1 MNYVGKKGF
10 ISVAQRREPKRSLN
24 LIQLSTLL
32 DTLIEEKKVQFENE
46 LPVIDLQALGFGKLL
61 GSGSMSRAVRVRVSS
76 CSERALKKL
85 RDAGGEA
92 ILSSTT

>member
-10 ISVAQRREPKRSLN
+10 TPVSQKQKSKRTLN

-32 DTLIEEKKVQFENE
+32 DSMIEAKSVQFENE
-46 LPVIDLQALGFGKLL
+46 VPVVDLYALGYSKLL
-61 GSGSMSRAVRVRVSS
+61 GSGSISRAVRVKVSG
-76 CSERALKKL
+76 CSQKALKKI

-92 ILSSTT
+92 LLGSAT